1 MSSAVC
7 VDRIA
12 LAATVALWLGIL
24 LHVIVAAE
32 RSVLALVLVLVVLV
46 MVLVVLVVLI
56 TLMLMVVVAIRLLLR
71 RAPVAMP
78 VARAGRPMRWCHS
91 LVEEVLLRWEPH
103 AGVAGARARGQDGE
117 RRERRL
123 DAAEERAKALL

>member
-1 MSSAVC
+1 MC

-78 VARAGRPMRWCHS
+78 SARAGRPMRWCHS

>member
-1 MSSAVC
+1 MC

>member
-1 MSSAVC
+1 MC

-32 RSVLALVLVLVVLV
+32 RSVLVLMVLVLVVLVVLV
-46 MVLVVLVVLI
+46 MVLVVLV
-56 TLMLMVVVAIRLLLR
+56 TLMLMVVVAILLLPR
-71 RAPVAMP
+71 RAPVPMP
-78 VARAGRPMRWCHS
+78 VARACRPMRLCHS
-91 LVEEVLLRWEPH
+91 LVEEVLLHGVPH

-123 DAAEERAKALL
+123 DAAEERAEALL

>member
-1 MSSAVC
+1 MC

-91 LVEEVLLRWEPH
+91 LVEEVLLRWVPH

>member
-1 MSSAVC
+1 MC

-32 RSVLALVLVLVVLV
+32 RSVLAL
-46 MVLVVLVVLI
+46 VLVVLVVLI

>member
-1 MSSAVC
+1 MC

-32 RSVLALVLVLVVLV
+32 RSVLALVLVLVVVVLV